1 MKNKLLWHQ
10 VVLIGAL
17 LLLSGSKFLLGRW
30 TINMDILWW
39 WLGGILGFIFVFCDR
54 FIHVLVT
61 NPKDAMSLKLKDLWR
76 VGKMTESF
84 ALTVT
89 ERSNQSNLVMRS
101 ALFVGAWII
110 LGVWAMTSVANSFSR
125 GFVYGIGLH
134 LIFDLY
140 WDYFLD
146 KTGKIKEWFWQI
158 KRNLSDNE
166 IKQFVLITGAA
177 FLLISYF
184 I

>member
-10 VVLIGAL
+10 VVLIGVL
-17 LLLSGSKFLLGRW
+17 LLLTGLRLLMGRW
-30 TINMDILWW
+30 AVNMDILWW

-54 FIHVLVT
+54 FIHVIVT

-76 VGKMTESF
+76 GGRVAESF

-89 ERSNQSNLVMRS
+89 ERATQANLVMRS
-101 ALFVGAWII
+101 ALFTGAWII
-110 LGVWAMTSVANSFSR
+110 LGVWAMTSIVNSFSR

-134 LIFDLY
+134 LIFDLW
-140 WDYFLD
+140 WDYYID
-146 KTGKIKEWFWQI
+146 KNGKIREWFWQI
-158 KRNLSDNE
+158 KRTLPDNE
-166 IKQFVLITGAA
+166 IKLFVLITGGA
-177 FLLISYF
+177 FLIISYF